1 MEGNKAMTVQEI
13 AAEAAREI
21 RKLGWW
27 SKTNRSTLPVGVCI
41 FLAVGH
47 ACDNR
52 DQGKVPLRETVNA
65 LLAKIGYPEVPL
77 DADDFARDLIM
88 WNDAPGRTE
97 AEVLKALEL
106 VAAS

>member
-1 MEGNKAMTVQEI
+1 MTIVQEI

-21 RKLGWW
+21 QRLGWW
-27 SKTNRSTLPVGVCI
+27 SKSNKATSPVGVCI

-47 ACDNR
+47 ACDHS
-52 DQGKVPLRETVNA
+52 DGGKVPLRETVNA
-65 LLAKIGYPEVPL
+65 LLTKIGYPEVPL

-106 VAAS
+106 VASS